1 MASKFRLQLMAKTM
15 IDKTITLYHGTTPE
29 SAEFLV
35 QNGWQP
41 NRFATGSQC
50 GQSRYLYLT
59 THPDDALWFAN
70 EKGSDTVL
78 ELKDIPYS
86 MLKVDPED
94 GIGETIEEEIGSPHG
109 LPGKL
114 VLTQTV
120 EASFFELYERPQPS
134 FP

>member
-1 MASKFRLQLMAKTM
+1 MAKTM
-15 IDKTITLYHGTTPE
+15 TDNTITLYHGTTSE
-29 SAEFLV
+29 SAGLLI
-35 QNGWQP
+35 QNGWHP
-41 NRFATGSQC
+41 NSFVSGSQC

-59 THPDDALWFAN
+59 THPEDALWFAN
-70 EKGSDTVL
+70 EKGSETVL
-78 ELKDIPYS
+78 ELKDVPYS
-86 MLKVDPED
+86 MLRVDPED
-94 GIGETIEEEIGSPHG
+94 GISETIEEEIGSPHG